1 MKVLRD
7 EVDMLVSLSSPA
19 RITGYRKHGLFRL
32 HEDQTNLGGG
42 FENQFTV
49 VGGLGGIVEGD
60 ELVGEFARTVA
71 ESDDAHANGFGSG
84 RGPLG
89 ARRLAENL
97 TDGFE
102 EFGCVLRDETDGFSV
117 DDESIVL
124 DGGLDDQK
132 FAGRDTYEQGEFEV
146 DGAETV
152 EKPDEAIGVAAADG
166 EAAATEDFP
175 TWGGGQV
182 ELFIVD
188 AT

>member
-1 MKVLRD
+1 MGA
-7 EVDMLVSLSSPA
+7 S
-19 RITGYRKHGLFRL
+19 LFRL
-32 HEDQTNLGGG
+32 HEDQANLGGG
-42 FENQFTV
+42 FEDQFTV
-49 VGGLGGIVEGD
+49 VGGFGGIVEGD

-71 ESDDAHANGFGSG
+71 ETDDAHASG
-84 RGPLG
+84 LWS
-89 ARRLAENL
+89 RREALETRQLAENL

-102 EFGCVLRDETDGFSV
+102 DFGSVLRDETDGFSV

-166 EAAATEDFP
+166 EAACREPDRRLRGFWERSP
-175 TWGGGQV
+175 G
-182 ELFIVD
+182 
-188 AT
+188 